1 MDFRHKGMILSL
13 QADRIKDAIYQFQPQ
28 ADPVNNVTIYS
39 SLNIDREQVY
49 VFNITLP
56 LSPSPWWEV
65 QNNLQAMFQKVKTK
79 LKEVP
84 FRSSQRSLS
93 INSSHTFKLP
103 KDFSME
109 ISGFFNSPT
118 IAGIRKVKA
127 FGAANVGVRK
137 EFRNNGGK
145 LNLSFTDIFRSNK
158 WVWETNLPEQHL
170 SEIFNGDFDIKG
182 IKLSYTN
189 NFGSQKVKGA
199 RKRETGSAEEQKR
212 L

>member
-1 MDFRHKGMILSL
+1 
-13 QADRIKDAIYQFQPQ
+13 
-28 ADPVNNVTIYS
+28 
-39 SLNIDREQVY
+39 
-49 VFNITLP
+49 
-56 LSPSPWWEV
+56 
-65 QNNLQAMFQKVKTK
+65 
-79 LKEVP
+79 
-84 FRSSQRSLS
+84 
-93 INSSHTFKLP
+93 
-103 KDFSME
+103 
-109 ISGFFNSPT
+109 
-118 IAGIRKVKA
+118 